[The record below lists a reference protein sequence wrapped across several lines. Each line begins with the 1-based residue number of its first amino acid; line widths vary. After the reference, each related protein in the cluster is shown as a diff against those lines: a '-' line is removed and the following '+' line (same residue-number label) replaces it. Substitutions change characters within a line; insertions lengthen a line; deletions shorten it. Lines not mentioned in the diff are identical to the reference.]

1 MKANSYTS
9 HLSYKALRYLDYNQS
24 YHNLSRTFY
33 KVLRIFVTTFNDERV

>member
-24 YHNLSRTFY
+24 YNLSRTFY